1 MDVVVLVKSIVGLM
15 IVLGILIFVL
25 FYTPSKR
32 KKKKEKSIQK
42 NVKKRPEMD
51 FTRLL
56 AIIKNKKSST
66 QELEE
71 ALDLIIKY
79 HGKIHPKLG
88 IRAHPEFDIYADILF
103 RICRHPNT
111 TKELIINFD
120 RSLEK
125 LNPDYNKEIN
135 DALTKGLNSRGF

>member
-1 MDVVVLVKSIVGLM
+1 MVEV
-15 IVLGILIFVL
+15 
-25 FYTPSKR
+25 
-32 KKKKEKSIQK
+32 
-42 NVKKRPEMD
+42 
-51 FTRLL
+51 
-56 AIIKNKKSST
+56 IKNKNSST
-66 QELEE
+66 QELQE

-88 IRAHPEFDIYADILF
+88 MRAHPDFDIYADIIF
-103 RICRHPNT
+103 RICRHPST
-111 TKELIINFD
+111 TKEVIINFD